1 MNFLGVR
8 FLFSLVVGGLFR
20 QDVFIRLVENGVF
33 AFIRF
38 DIREREREL
47 ERIVQICRCPIE
59 STAMRH
65 VQY

>member
-1 MNFLGVR
+1 MVCSDR
-8 FLFSLVVGGLFR
+8 M
-20 QDVFIRLVENGVF
+20 VFIRLVENGVF